1 MGKNIAKYCVAYTL
15 ATRQHEIREGE
26 ARQGIGL

>member
-15 ATRQHEIREGE
+15 ATRQQKIRAEE
-26 ARQGIGL
+26 ARHETDH